1 MSIERT
7 TRIEVN
13 GVEYGSVDE
22 MPPDVR
28 RLYEEAMRQ
37 LRERGPGGPDAAP
50 ASPDRPDVSVHAT
63 VQTKRRLIV
72 NGEEVGSLDELPEGM
87 RDLVRSALAT
97 AGEADTVVVGDP
109 APLEVRFE
117 PPADTRPKLVTSDQP
132 MVVGRKPAR
141 DLPVWA
147 EWMKRDRERRVI
159 FRVSPMRLLFW
170 IGLVILILYLWLL
183 RR

>member
-37 LRERGPGGPDAAP
+37 LRDRGPGGPEAP
-50 ASPDRPDVSVHAT
+50 GSPQVH

-72 NGEEVGSLDELPEGM
+72 NGEEVANLDELPEGM
-87 RDLVRSALAT
+87 RDLVRSALAA
-97 AGEADTVVVGDP
+97 AGEADTVVVGER
-109 APLEVRFE
+109 APLEVQSA
-117 PPADTRPKLVTSDQP
+117 PPADPRPQLVTSDQP
-132 MVVGRKPAR
+132 MVVGKKPAR
-141 DLPVWA
+141 DLPVYA
-147 EWMKRDRERRVI
+147 EWMKRDRQRRVT

-170 IGLVILILYLWLL
+170 IGLGILIVYLWL